1 MDKKKEKMTPERRYE
16 LACLILGGVVLGGAL
31 GCILRPNEWTFAVIP
46 LLGVCLTAL
55 LWCAAARL
63 WLCRD
68 KQRLLAKSFTRPVR
82 FALAVP
88 AWAGATWLLYLLPG
102 NVTGLDDVLA
112 ESVIILTL
120 LAGTVFV
127 PAAALGLGVASVLA
141 AVVHLRRTPA
151 AETRAYREGPL
162 ALALVLCVGVAALGG
177 VSEVIWCISNG
188 FSFGDELMLVV
199 IPALLAAGGWKAAQ
213 AGFALMNRI
222 KRFRLY
228 DAIIGERR
236 VCPVSDIAR
245 ASGRKPE
252 EVERDLLDMVRRGY
266 FPLGFVDAETACFY
280 ADNAAW
286 RAQNPERARQQDA
299 PLGKE
304 QPRPAPAA
312 QEPVP
317 EDEPGGGYLREL
329 ERQLARIENADIRA
343 KAALLVDVNTDAVA
357 YAQNIHEQNYPAS
370 LTKVMTALLILEK
383 ASGNDALLTQEVTAP
398 ESAFASPYYAADG
411 STAGIKAGEVL
422 TVKQLLQCM
431 LIVSANE
438 ACNILA
444 E

>member
-88 AWAGATWLLYLLPG
+88 AWAG
-102 NVTGLDDVLA
+102 LDDVLA

-162 ALALVLCVGVAALGG
+162 ALALVLCVGVAALC
-177 VSEVIWCISNG
+177 VC
-188 FSFGDELMLVV
+188 FF
-199 IPALLAAGGWKAAQ
+199 
-213 AGFALMNRI
+213 
-222 KRFRLY
+222 LY
-228 DAIIGERR
+228 
-236 VCPVSDIAR
+236 
-245 ASGRKPE
+245 
-252 EVERDLLDMVRRGY
+252 
-266 FPLGFVDAETACFY
+266 
-280 ADNAAW
+280 
-286 RAQNPERARQQDA
+286 
-299 PLGKE
+299 
-304 QPRPAPAA
+304 
-312 QEPVP
+312 
-317 EDEPGGGYLREL
+317 
-329 ERQLARIENADIRA
+329 
-343 KAALLVDVNTDAVA
+343 
-357 YAQNIHEQNYPAS
+357 
-370 LTKVMTALLILEK
+370 LTI
-383 ASGNDALLTQEVTAP
+383 
-398 ESAFASPYYAADG
+398 
-411 STAGIKAGEVL
+411 
-422 TVKQLLQCM
+422 
-431 LIVSANE
+431 
-438 ACNILA
+438 
-444 E
+444 

>member
-162 ALALVLCVGVAALGG
+162 ALALVLCGGVAALG
-177 VSEVIWCISNG
+177 VG
-188 FSFGDELMLVV
+188 FFL
-199 IPALLAAGGWKAAQ
+199 
-213 AGFALMNRI
+213 
-222 KRFRLY
+222 
-228 DAIIGERR
+228 
-236 VCPVSDIAR
+236 C
-245 ASGRKPE
+245 
-252 EVERDLLDMVRRGY
+252 
-266 FPLGFVDAETACFY
+266 
-280 ADNAAW
+280 
-286 RAQNPERARQQDA
+286 
-299 PLGKE
+299 
-304 QPRPAPAA
+304 
-312 QEPVP
+312 
-317 EDEPGGGYLREL
+317 LR
-329 ERQLARIENADIRA
+329 
-343 KAALLVDVNTDAVA
+343 
-357 YAQNIHEQNYPAS
+357 S
-370 LTKVMTALLILEK
+370 
-383 ASGNDALLTQEVTAP
+383 
-398 ESAFASPYYAADG
+398 
-411 STAGIKAGEVL
+411 
-422 TVKQLLQCM
+422 
-431 LIVSANE
+431 
-438 ACNILA
+438 
-444 E
+444 